1 LIKKAYRTAKSVLEE
16 HLDLLHAL
24 AELLLEQET
33 VLGNELDQLIT
44 SLKPDVDLPERPE
57 ENLETYA
64 EKETGQSARCR

>member
-1 LIKKAYRTAKSVLEE
+1 
-16 HLDLLHAL
+16 
-24 AELLLEQET
+24 

-64 EKETGQSARCR
+64 EKEAGQSAAVDDEAQSV